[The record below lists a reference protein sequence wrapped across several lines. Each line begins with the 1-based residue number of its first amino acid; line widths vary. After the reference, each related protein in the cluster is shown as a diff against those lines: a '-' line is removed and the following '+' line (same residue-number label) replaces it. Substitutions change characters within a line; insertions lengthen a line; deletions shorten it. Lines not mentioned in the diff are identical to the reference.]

1 MRFKEMKIMRKIIG
15 ILAVLLICTAFV
27 GAGSAFTYTNDA
39 VVTPAGSL
47 TPGQTVTA
55 TMKITITEGS
65 FTSADKIMLS
75 TPLTSAKWTTVIY
88 KGGQAVS
95 AEGLHSATISGFV
108 LDYASDVTLQITLTG
123 VVPSAQK
130 GKQISVMSISAT
142 SKETNGYTSY
152 SSKKQMVYNPNN
164 LASDI
169 SASKKAADTLEARAT
184 TYSGYGIDTTTVIST
199 IAQARTKITAAET
212 VGSSSVVTAY
222 ANIEAADSLLTKAER
237 DLDLSGLKA
246 VNTNIGKIKSITST
260 LYSKNWDSEAQYL
273 ETKTMNMENIYTSL
287 AATYNS
293 GGVPDAA
300 KTDALV
306 ADSFKTLDKANE
318 YLEDSKVPVIL
329 KILPFILGG
338 VAVVAAVV
346 GIVFL
351 IRRRRANSW
360 DELG

>member
-1 MRFKEMKIMRKIIG
+1 MKIMRKIIG
-15 ILAVLLICTAFV
+15 ILAVLLLCTAFV

-39 VVTPAGSL
+39 VVTPSGSL
-47 TPGQTVTA
+47 IPGQTVSA
-55 TMKITITEGS
+55 TMTIGVTGGSLDASDRIT
-65 FTSADKIMLS
+65 LS

-88 KGGQAVS
+88 KGGRAVN
-95 AEGLHSATISGFV
+95 AEGLHSSTIYGFE
-108 LDYASDVTLQITLTG
+108 LDYGDKTDLTLQITLTG

>member
-27 GAGSAFTYTNDA
+27 GAGAAFTYKSDA

-47 TPGQTVTA
+47 TPGQKVTSTMTITIAKDSVTA
-55 TMKITITEGS
+55 SDYIL
-65 FTSADKIMLS
+65 LS

-88 KGGQAVS
+88 KGGIPVNANGIH
-95 AEGLHSATISGFV
+95 AAKIYGFD
-108 LDYASDVTLQITLTG
+108 LDYAADVTLQITLEG